1 MSNISSKE
9 MRLREAA
16 IAAYR
21 AETMQAG
28 EAWYK
33 TVAYEELRRVL
44 GEEWLSLSRFR
55 LVEICGTREITVE
68 VDGELFSV
76 AEVGKAN
83 GEPAT
88 VVVRHLPTGRAV
100 GSLAQLG
107 EVFLNHS

>member
-1 MSNISSKE
+1 MQSGFPKDG
-9 MRLREAA
+9 RLRDAA

-21 AETMQAG
+21 AEAMQAG

-33 TVAYEELRRVL
+33 TVAYQELRRIF
-44 GEEWLSLSRFR
+44 GEEWLSVGRYR
-55 LVEICGTREITVE
+55 LVEICGAREVTVE

-76 AEVGKAN
+76 AEVSKG
-83 GEPAT
+83 PAEAV

-107 EVFLNHS
+107 EVFLNHP

>member
-1 MSNISSKE
+1 MGYSGFKE
-9 MRLREAA
+9 KRLRDAA

-33 TVAYEELRRVL
+33 SVAYEELRRVF
-44 GEEWLSLSRFR
+44 GEEWLSLGRYR
-55 LVEICGTREITVE
+55 LVEVCGAREVTVE

-76 AEVGKAN
+76 AEVEKNSG
-83 GEPAT
+83 GPLG
-88 VVVRHLPTGRAV
+88 VVVRHLPTGRAI

-107 EVFLNHS
+107 EVFLGLS

>member
-1 MSNISSKE
+1 MQSGVPKDG
-9 MRLREAA
+9 RLRDAA

-21 AETMQAG
+21 AEAMQAG

-33 TVAYEELRRVL
+33 TVAYEELRRIFS
-44 GEEWLSLSRFR
+44 EEWLSSGRYR
-55 LVEICGTREITVE
+55 LVEICGAREVMVE

-76 AEVGKAN
+76 AEVSKG
-83 GEPAT
+83 PAEA

-107 EVFLNHS
+107 EVFLSHP